1 MEKVYC
7 LARQSVKRGGKKL
20 RPAKFVLIC
29 KASEKGCLFV
39 ACLQTFLRIMMK
51 ILNFKH
57 MFTDESDEI
66 PICVKYLFQ
75 TCFFPSDIF
84 P

>member
-51 ILNFKH
+51 ILNF
-57 MFTDESDEI
+57 
-66 PICVKYLFQ
+66 
-75 TCFFPSDIF
+75 
-84 P
+84 